1 MKTSRQR
8 TPVSNSLPRKIAGF
22 LLFLAL
28 FFLAA
33 RFTDCDPVTFWKRK
47 NHLTD
52 LISGMFPPDFSYTRK
67 ILLPLFYTIQMSV
80 TGTVLGTFFALILAP
95 FGATGLQFPAGIQ
108 KVLRIFIQ
116 ILRSFPAL
124 ILALTATFLFGLG
137 TFAGTFAITLYT
149 FAIMT
154 KLTYED
160 ISAADTKAYQAIR
173 SMGTCRFAAYI
184 HGILPEIAPGFF
196 TNALYLLETNVR
208 HSSILGYVGAGGI
221 GLLLNEKIS
230 WLEYEK
236 VGMILLLLFFTVCGI
251 ESLSRYLASL
261 IRKERKLKK
270 GSARL
275 LLFLLAAAFLLCTVT
290 LSPPD
295 FSRTSPQTLGNMF
308 AGFFHPDW
316 TFFFASGKDGLG
328 YLLLETVCIAFIGT
342 IIGAIVSV
350 PLAFLNT
357 KRFVPAPVS
366 FLFNLVIMG
375 IRSVPF
381 LIYGLIFI
389 RVSGPGAFTGVL
401 TLAVCSIGLLT
412 KRFTEALDALDM
424 RPYHALLA
432 MGASPLP
439 AICHSV
445 LPQLKPV
452 FASIILYRFDVN
464 IREASVLGLVGAG
477 GIGAP
482 LIFAMNQYAWEKAGA
497 ILLGLILLVWII
509 DVLSGKLGEN

>member
-1 MKTSRQR
+1 MNHNKSFKNTSISK
-8 TPVSNSLPRKIAGF
+8 VIILIVF
-22 LLFLAL
+22 LIL

-33 RFTDCDPVTFWKRK
+33 NFTHCDLVTFWNRK

-52 LISGMFPPDFSYTRK
+52 LVADMIPPAFSYIPK

-80 TGTVLGTFFALILAP
+80 TGTVVGTFCALVLAP
-95 FGATGLQFPAGIQ
+95 FGAANLQFPAAVRRI
-108 KVLRIFIQ
+108 LRILIQ

-137 TFAGTFAITLYT
+137 TFSGTFAITLYT

-160 ISAADTKAYQAIR
+160 ISGTDTKAFC
-173 SMGTCRFAAYI
+173 SLHVMGVPKYVAYV
-184 HGILPEIAPGFF
+184 HGILPEIIPGFL
-196 TNALYLLETNVR
+196 TNALYLLEANVR

-230 WLEYEK
+230 WLEYDK
-236 VGMILLLLFFTVCGI
+236 VGAILLMLFFTVCVI
-251 ESLSRYLASL
+251 EYFSRYLASL
-261 IRKERKLKK
+261 IRKERIISQT
-270 GSARL
+270 GRRV
-275 LLFLLAAAFLLCTVT
+275 LFLSLAALFLFCTVT

-295 FSRTSPQTLGNMF
+295 FSRTSPQTLQNMF
-308 AGFFHPDW
+308 SGFVHPDW
-316 TFFFASGKDGLG
+316 NFFFSGGKEGLG

-342 IIGAIVSV
+342 VIGAIISA

-357 KRFVPAPVS
+357 RRFVPVPVS
-366 FLFNLVIMG
+366 FLFNLVIMA

-381 LIYGLIFI
+381 LVYGLIFI

-401 TLAVCSIGLLT
+401 TLALCSIGLLT
-412 KRFTEALDALDM
+412 KRFTEALDALDL

-432 MGASPLP
+432 MGVHPLP

-452 FASIILYRFDVN
+452 FTSIVLYRFDVN

-482 LIFAMNQYAWEKAGA
+482 LIFSMNQYAWEKAGA
-497 ILLGLILLVWII
+497 ILLGLILLVWFTDTISEKI
-509 DVLSGKLGEN
+509 GAGN

>member
-1 MKTSRQR
+1 MNDNKTSK
-8 TPVSNSLPRKIAGF
+8 NSIVAKFAVPISF
-22 LLFLAL
+22 LIL

-33 RFTDCDPVTFWKRK
+33 NFTDCDLVTFWKRR

-52 LISGMFPPDFSYTRK
+52 LVVDMIPPDFSYIQK

-80 TGTVLGTFFALILAP
+80 TGTVLGTFFALVLSP
-95 FGATGLQFPAGIQ
+95 FGAANLEFPAVMRRI
-108 KVLRIFIQ
+108 LRIVIQ

-160 ISAADTKAYQAIR
+160 ASAAGKKAYQALR
-173 SMGTCRFAAYI
+173 AMGTSKYTAYI
-184 HGILPEIAPGFF
+184 HGILPEIIPGFL

-230 WLEYEK
+230 WLEYDK
-236 VGMILLLLFFTVCGI
+236 VGAILLMLFLTVCVI
-251 ESLSRYLASL
+251 EYFSRYLAAL
-261 IRKERKLKK
+261 IRKERMIKK
-270 GSARL
+270 EQARL
-275 LLFLLAAAFLLCTVT
+275 LLLFLAALFLICTFT

-295 FSRTSPQTLGNMF
+295 FSRTSPQTLRNMF
-308 AGFFHPDW
+308 TGFLHPDW
-316 TFFFASGKDGLG
+316 SFFFSAKKDGLG

-342 IIGAIVSV
+342 VIGAIVSA

-366 FLFNLVIMG
+366 VLFNLVIMA

-381 LIYGLIFI
+381 LVYGLVFI

-412 KRFTEALDALDM
+412 KRFTEALDALDL

-432 MGASPLP
+432 MGGRPLP

-452 FASIILYRFDVN
+452 FTSIILYRFDVN
-464 IREASVLGLVGAG
+464 LREASVLGLVGAG

-482 LIFAMNQYAWEKAGA
+482 LIFSMNQYDWEKAGA
-497 ILLGLILLVWII
+497 IMLGLILSVWVI
-509 DVLSGKLGEN
+509 DMVSEKTGAGN